1 MNGIFKIDKYNIRL
15 TYFMNMRF
23 VGELNK
29 KPAHYLVYSVFC
41 D

>member
-23 VGELNK
+23 IGELNK
-29 KPAHYLVYSVFC
+29 KTSSLPRILC
-41 D
+41 IL